1 MKLYMFDTLRVCI
14 QPLNGKEHDSIYRN
28 NFLKKI
34 RRLYQV
40 QLSLDDWGNA
50 SIRVC
55 R

>member
-28 NFLKKI
+28 NSLKKI